1 MPKTYREYC
10 LEALKKNPALYKDL
24 LLPDGELKPFPSFVG
39 FGKGVVLE
47 KISLRSLPRNGLV
60 FKPKPK
66 QKPSVKITGT
76 QLVMFGKNIDMTILP
91 LPSKSGLRA
100 YNRVWMHNYRVRR
113 RIKILKEKYK
123 ITIKL

>member
-1 MPKTYREYC
+1 MSKTYREYC
-10 LEALKKNPALYKDL
+10 LEALKKSPALYKDL
-24 LLPDGELKPFPSFVG
+24 LLPDGKLKPSPSFVG

-66 QKPSVKITGT
+66 QKPSVTITGT